1 MKILAM
7 DSATSACSAAVWC
20 DGAIQAHR
28 FQAMERGQSEA
39 LIPMVIE
46 TVAQAGL
53 EFADLDLIAV
63 TTGPGAFTGVRIG
76 LASARGLALAGDL
89 PMVGV
94 TTLEAVARGVPADE
108 RQDRRLVVVIDAKRR
123 DFYGQCFGSGLEALG
138 PPAAV
143 MPQDAQ
149 ELLSPGPVLVAGD
162 GAEQLRAALAGR
174 RNGARE
180 GDLAREGDFDG
191 DHIRYSQAPGRP
203 DAVQV
208 AAIAAERGPEGA
220 RAPVRPLYLR
230 PPDATLPSDGGR
242 LRP

>member
-46 TVAQAGL
+46 TVADAGL
-53 EFADLDLIAV
+53 GFADLDLIAV
-63 TTGPGAFTGVRIG
+63 TMGPGAFTGVRIG
-76 LASARGLALAGDL
+76 LAAARGLALAGGL

-108 RQDRRLVVVIDAKRR
+108 RRGRRLVVVIDGKRR
-123 DFYGQCFGSGLEALG
+123 DFYGQCFGAGLEALG
-138 PPAAV
+138 PPSAV
-143 MPQDAQ
+143 MPEDASDF
-149 ELLSPGPVLVAGD
+149 LAPGPVLVAGD
-162 GAEQLRAALAGR
+162 GADRLRAALAGR
-174 RNGARE
+174 RTGA
-180 GDLAREGDFDG
+180 ADG
-191 DHIRYSQAPGRP
+191 DHIRFSQAPGHP

-208 AAIAAERGPEGA
+208 AAIAAERGAKGA
-220 RAPVRPLYLR
+220 QEPVRPLYLR
-230 PPDATLPSDGGR
+230 PPDATLPRGGGR